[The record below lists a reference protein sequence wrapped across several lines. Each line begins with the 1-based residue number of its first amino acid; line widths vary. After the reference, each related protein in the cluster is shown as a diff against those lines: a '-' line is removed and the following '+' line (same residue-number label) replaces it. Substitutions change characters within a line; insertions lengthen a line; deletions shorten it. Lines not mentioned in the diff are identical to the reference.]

1 MSDWHWVKSTL
12 PRLISSRRYDTIYLN
27 ADNLLQSRRRVEL
40 KPFQHSQPR
49 GRALVSV
56 QVDVCVLDGGG
67 ACLDHL
73 RLEDHAPRALERSK
87 RRRRR
92 G

>member
-40 KPFQHSQPR
+40 KLLSTLTTARAGSRQCA
-49 GRALVSV
+49 GR
-56 QVDVCVLDGGG
+56 
-67 ACLDHL
+67 
-73 RLEDHAPRALERSK
+73 RMRA
-87 RRRRR
+87 
-92 G
+92 